1 MRKTRPSC
9 SRFVLHI
16 MVVCSAVLSFSCAS
30 NNTSA
35 NEEMSISFAGVEFT
49 TSINNL
55 SYKGVDFCGEIHFGE
70 TYTAESFGVVCST
83 DSIPHRSSEIKIED
97 VFDTKYKVSSRV
109 LRPDTKYYYALYV
122 QHGDVYRY
130 SDVRSFT
137 TKPHPYTIKK
147 DINAESAIDLS
158 LEGTANC
165 YIVSEPGIYKIKAVK
180 GNSSVPVGNVVSAE
194 ILWEYCTEDEE
205 TQIFDL
211 LSAVC
216 YKDGYIVFQTSEEFR
231 VGNALIA
238 AKDDADNILWSW
250 HIWLIDQINEQKY
263 YNDAGTMM
271 DRNLGARYV
280 GALGLEYQW
289 GRKDPFPNQQHGTT
303 IYFWPG
309 DVGSDKYYGTIEY
322 AISHPM
328 TFISENNNGDWLY
341 STDSRTDD
349 TRWTTSNEFKSIYDP
364 CPLGWRVPDGGPYG
378 VWARALGSSKRRS
391 INDQFKDL
399 DEDAKWNLYNWYV
412 DFSDEFG
419 DYSRIVYT
427 LETWRDEGDYWSA
440 TPEKNKAYSLH
451 IEPGYVEPS
460 FSKNNLRANA
470 HPVRCIKE

>member
-1 MRKTRPSC
+1 VKTVGEYCFPLVYGNAIKNGVANTAAYTKVEGQYSHNFVNHLDNVITDPYIANNEGCVPHDAELSMCDTNLVFDRITLAEGIGGKYV
-9 SRFVLHI
+9 RFSVKS
-16 MVVCSAVLSFSCAS
+16 VPE
-30 NNTSA
+30 TGA
-35 NEEMSISFAGVEFT
+35 N
-49 TSINNL
+49 
-55 SYKGVDFCGEIHFGE
+55 
-70 TYTAESFGVVCST
+70 GVVS
-83 DSIPHRSSEIKIED
+83 
-97 VFDTKYKVSSRV
+97 V
-109 LRPDTKYYYALYV
+109 
-122 QHGDVYRY
+122 
-130 SDVRSFT
+130 
-137 TKPHPYTIKK
+137 
-147 DINAESAIDLS
+147 ID
-158 LEGTANC
+158 AN
-165 YIVSEPGIYKIKAVK
+165 G
-180 GNSSVPVGNVVSAE
+180 VVM
-194 ILWEYCTEDEE
+194 
-205 TQIFDL
+205 
-211 LSAVC
+211 
-216 YKDGYIVFQTSEEFR
+216 
-231 VGNALIA
+231 
-238 AKDDADNILWSW
+238 WSW
-250 HIWLIDQINEQKY
+250 HIWVTDQPEEHIY
-263 YNDAGTMM
+263 PDDAGVMM
-271 DRNLGARYV
+271 DRNLGATSAIPGDV
-280 GALGLEYQW
+280 GALGLFYEW

-328 TFISENNNGDWLY
+328 TFISKNNNGDWLY

-349 TRWTTSNEFKSIYDP
+349 TRWTTSNESKSIYDP

-470 HPVRCIKE
+470 HPIRCIKE